1 MFIVNTLRFLFERSK
16 GIVITN
22 TFQQLL
28 DESNRKPKQIWIDK
42 GRTFCNRSI
51 KSWLQ
56 YNNIEMY

>member
-42 GRTFCNRSI
+42 GRSI
-51 KSWLQ
+51 KSWLE
-56 YNNIEMY
+56 YNNIETY